1 MQDISNNSG
10 AHRGG
15 IEYKWIALSNTTLSI
30 MLAFI
35 NTTSVLLALP
45 VIFRGIGVNPLA
57 PGSSNYLLWL
67 LMGYMLV
74 TAVFVVAFG
83 RLGDM
88 FGRTR
93 MYNLGFA
100 IFTLGSLLCALT
112 WSQGTAGA
120 IELILFRV
128 VQGIGGA
135 FLFANSAAILTDAF
149 PENQRGMAL
158 GLNQVAGIGGSFL
171 GILVGGLLSQAGWRW
186 VFLFNVPIGLLATIW
201 AYRTLREAGTRQKEP
216 IDWLGNLT
224 FAAGL
229 TMVLIALIYGIN
241 PSAYSL
247 MSWTTPFV
255 LSMLIG
261 GIILLIAFIFI
272 EQRVKAPMF
281 RLELFRIRAFAS
293 SSVATLMSSLARG
306 GFMLMLTI
314 WLQGIWLPLHGYDF
328 QVTPLWAGIYMIPSS
343 IGILL
348 LGPLSGRL
356 SDRYGSRYFATIAMI
371 LTAVGFFLLLL
382 LPVNFKYPLFAAII
396 FLDGLSMGMFMAPN
410 TAAIMNSLPPKHRGA
425 GSGMRATLMNV
436 GSPISM
442 AVIFTLMVVGLNATM
457 PAALYN
463 GLIANGIPAAVAH
476 QVAGAPPVGYLFAAF
491 LGYNPLATMIPA
503 SVLNALPAAQAA
515 NITSRAFFPSL
526 IDTAFHHGLVEVL
539 IFAIIMCLIG
549 AAASW
554 VRGGNYVYHEKGE
567 P

>member
-1 MQDISNNSG
+1 
-10 AHRGG
+10 
-15 IEYKWIALSNTTLSI
+15 
-30 MLAFI
+30 
-35 NTTSVLLALP
+35 
-45 VIFRGIGVNPLA
+45 
-57 PGSSNYLLWL
+57 
-67 LMGYMLV
+67 
-74 TAVFVVAFG
+74 
-83 RLGDM
+83 
-88 FGRTR
+88 
-93 MYNLGFA
+93 
-100 IFTLGSLLCALT
+100 
-112 WSQGTAGA
+112 
-120 IELILFRV
+120 
-128 VQGIGGA
+128 
-135 FLFANSAAILTDAF
+135 
-149 PENQRGMAL
+149 
-158 GLNQVAGIGGSFL
+158 
-171 GILVGGLLSQAGWRW
+171 
-186 VFLFNVPIGLLATIW
+186 
-201 AYRTLREAGTRQKEP
+201 
-216 IDWLGNLT
+216 
-224 FAAGL
+224 
-229 TMVLIALIYGIN
+229 
-241 PSAYSL
+241 
-247 MSWTTPFV
+247 
-255 LSMLIG
+255 
-261 GIILLIAFIFI
+261 
-272 EQRVKAPMF
+272 MF

-463 GLIANGIPAAVAH
+463 GLIANGIPAAVAQ

-515 NITSRAFFPSL
+515 NITSRAFFPGL
-526 IDTAFHHGLVEVL
+526 IDSAFHHGLVEVL
-539 IFAIIMCLIG
+539 IFGIIMCLIG

-554 VRGGNYVYHEKGE
+554 VRGGKYVYHEKGE
-567 P
+567 S

>member
-1 MQDISNNSG
+1 MFDIKATRQQPPGKN
-10 AHRGG
+10 
-15 IEYKWIALSNTTLSI
+15 YKWIALSNTTLS
-30 MLAFI
+30 MLLAFV
-35 NTTSVLLALP
+35 NMTTVLLALP
-45 VIFRGIGVNPLA
+45 VIFRGIGINPLA
-57 PGSSNYLLWL
+57 PGSSDYLLWL

-83 RLGDM
+83 RLGDI

-100 IFTLGSLLCALT
+100 IFTVGSLLCAVT
-112 WSQGTAGA
+112 WSTGPAGA

-158 GLNQVAGIGGSFL
+158 GLNQVAGIAGSFL
-171 GILVGGLLSQAGWRW
+171 GILVGGLLSQVGWRW
-186 VFLFNVPIGLLATIW
+186 VFLFNVPIGLAGTIW
-201 AYRTLREAGTRQKEP
+201 AYRSLREVGTRKREP

-229 TMVLIALIYGIN
+229 TMILVGAIYGIN
-241 PSAYSL
+241 PSATSS

-255 LSMLIG
+255 LGMFGG
-261 GIILLIAFIFI
+261 GIVLLVAFFFI

-281 RLELFRIRAFAS
+281 RLDLFRIRAFA
-293 SSVATLMSSLARG
+293 AGNLAGFMSSMARG

-328 QVTPLWAGIYMIPSS
+328 QITPLWAGIYMIPSS

-356 SDRYGSRYFATIAMI
+356 SDRYGARYFATGAMI
-371 LTAVGFFLLLL
+371 LTAVGFSLLLA
-382 LPVNFKYPLFAAII
+382 LPVNFKYPLFAAVI
-396 FLDGLSMGMFMAPN
+396 FLDGISMGMFMAPN
-410 TAAIMNSLPPKHRGA
+410 TAAIMNSLPPQHRGA
-425 GSGMRATLMNV
+425 GSGMRATIMNV
-436 GSPISM
+436 GNPLSM
-442 AVIFTLMVVGLNATM
+442 AIIFSLMVVGLNASM
-457 PAALYN
+457 PAALYS
-463 GLIANGIPAAVAH
+463 GLVQNGIPAQIAQ
-476 QVAGAPPVGYLFAAF
+476 QVASAPPVGYLFAAF
-491 LGYNPLATMIPA
+491 LGYNPLATLIPA
-503 SVLNALPAAQAA
+503 SVLHSLPPQQAA
-515 NITSRAFFPSL
+515 TITSRAFFPQL
-526 IDTAFHHGLVEVL
+526 IDTAFHRGLVEVL
-539 IFAIIMCLIG
+539 VFSIIMCLIG

-554 VRGGNYVYHEKGE
+554 VRGGKYVYHEEAKS
-567 P
+567 